1 MYVVAIFF
9 VFIVF
14 GGIIVNT
21 LKVSVFVRKDLLSIL
36 LLLNG
41 AVVDKHV
48 EKIKDE
54 KIKASNY
61 TCQLYG
67 IRIALLHVR
76 SYFEHNGYV
85 DAVNFEISNST
96 IQKWIDKCYSKEQ
109 YQGEFVEMMTLLNEL
124 PICYDFSV
132 IPQPIAYK
140 YADEKYIT
148 NKATV
153 SGLDID

>member
-1 MYVVAIFF
+1 M
-9 VFIVF
+9 VF

-36 LLLNG
+36 LLVNG
-41 AVVDKHV
+41 AVVDRCV
-48 EKIKDE
+48 EKIKDD
-54 KIKASNY
+54 KVKSSNY
-61 TCQLYG
+61 TCQLYA
-67 IRIALLHVR
+67 IKIALLHVR

-109 YQGEFVEMMTLLNEL
+109 YQDEFVEMMTLLNEL

-132 IPQPIAYK
+132 IPQPIAYRF
-140 YADEKYIT
+140 ASEKYISSKT
-148 NKATV
+148 TI